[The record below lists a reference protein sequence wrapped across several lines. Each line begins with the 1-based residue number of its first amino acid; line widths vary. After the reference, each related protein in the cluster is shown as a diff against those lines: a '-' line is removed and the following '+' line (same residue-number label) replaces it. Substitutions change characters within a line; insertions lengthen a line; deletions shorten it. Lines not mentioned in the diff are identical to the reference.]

1 VPVPLRVLIIGGT
14 RFIGT
19 AVARRLAR
27 SHSVTLFHRLK
38 SGARVPSGCREIFG
52 DRVDLASFTEDFERL
67 GPDVVLDM
75 IPLREKD
82 ARSVMEVFRGIASRL
97 VAVSSQDVY
106 RAYGRLIGLEPGPP
120 DAVPLTEDSPLRET
134 LYPYRKEASGP
145 DDLRYDYD
153 KIPAERVF
161 LSDPELPGTVLR
173 LPMVFGPGDY
183 QHRIHGYR
191 KRMDDERPAILLEE
205 GTESWRSSLGYVEN
219 VGDAIALAV
228 TDERA
233 AGEIYNVGEAKAPTT
248 REWIESIAQAVRW
261 PGRVVVCPK
270 GQLPSHLSMGIDPR
284 HDLVASTS
292 KIRRELG
299 FQEGIPLKEALRRTI
314 EWERANP
321 PDKIGPN
328 DDDYAAEDDVLK
340 QLGVL

>member
-1 VPVPLRVLIIGGT
+1 MKVLIIGGT
-14 RFIGT
+14 RFIGA

-27 SHSVTLFHRLK
+27 SHSVTLFHRSE
-38 SGARVPSGCREIFG
+38 SGARREILG
-52 DRVDLASFTEDFERL
+52 DRVNLASFKDDFKRL

-75 IPLREKD
+75 IPIREKD
-82 ARSVMEVFRGIASRL
+82 ARCVMEVFKGIASRV

-120 DAVPLTEDSPLRET
+120 DPVPLTEESPLRET
-134 LYPYRKEASGP
+134 LYPYRKVADGP
-145 DDLRYDYD
+145 DDYRYDYD

-173 LPMVFGPGDY
+173 LPMVFGPNDY
-183 QHRIHGYR
+183 QHRIHGYL

-205 GTESWRSSLGYVEN
+205 GTESWRWSSGYVEN
-219 VGDAIALAV
+219 VADAIVLAV
-228 TDERA
+228 TDARA
-233 AGEIYNVGEAKAPTT
+233 AGEIYNVGEPAAPTT
-248 REWIESIAQAVRW
+248 QEWIESIARAVRW
-261 PGRVVVCPK
+261 PGRVVICPK
-270 GQLPSHLSMGIDPR
+270 GMLPTHVSMGIDPR

-292 KIRRELG
+292 KIRQELG
-299 FQEGIPLKEALRRTI
+299 FQERVSLEEALRRTI

-321 PDKIGPN
+321 PERFDPA
-328 DDDYAAEDDVLK
+328 DYDYAAEDDVLK